1 MEQQGQKMQMSE
13 EEIIEAK
20 NVEGIFDELY
30 YNEDQTELLSINS
43 IDGEDVYKVKV
54 VKNEKTS
61 YRYYAVESGYLMSI
75 EEEDENKNIS
85 STKYGDYRSVNGIM
99 MPYFMQVNAG
109 GQNLEFNTTEVLA
122 TGTTYGNEDINGL
135 LVGAGVHKQ
144 NDNGMFFRLEASYT
158 DYEDVS
164 ITGSADSDSVSNK
177 VDADVDAT
185 AFRVSIGKAF

>member
-1 MEQQGQKMQMSE
+1 MKRNFSGKKGYMEQQGQKMVMDEKEIEEAMS
-13 EEIIEAK
+13 
-20 NVEGIFDELY
+20 VEGIFDELY
-30 YNEDQTELLSINS
+30 FTKDQTELLSINS

-109 GQNLEFNTTEVLA
+109 GQNLEFNTTEVLV
-122 TGTTYGNEDINGL
+122 NSEL
-135 LVGAGVHKQ
+135 K
-144 NDNGMFFRLEASYT
+144 
-158 DYEDVS
+158 
-164 ITGSADSDSVSNK
+164 DSD
-177 VDADVDAT
+177 
-185 AFRVSIGKAF
+185 FY